1 MFKIASA
8 QYPMIP
14 TQSFSGWQ
22 NHVETWVAEAVA
34 NQAELL
40 VFPEYGSLEL
50 IPLLSSEQQKSLAL
64 LAQGMDSLKTEFVEC
79 YRKLAQK
86 YNCHILT
93 SSLPVLNVQR
103 QPINRCYFVSP
114 SGQIAHQ
121 DKQHMTRFE
130 DEKWGMVAGDP
141 VLSTFE
147 SPWGL
152 IGINICYD
160 VEFPEAANAL
170 AKKGVKLLLAPS
182 CTGAT
187 SGSHRVHVGARA
199 RALENQF
206 YVVVSQTVGAAPWS
220 LVNDTN
226 AGLAAVYGPPDLGF
240 PEDGIVAKGELN
252 AAGWIYSDVDFSK
265 VDQVREFGHVF
276 NFKHS

>member
-8 QYPMIP
+8 QYPLLPM
-14 TQSFSGWQ
+14 TSFSAWSD
-22 NHVETWVAEAVA
+22 HVAVWVSEAAA
-34 NQAELL
+34 NKAELL

-50 IPLLSSEQQKSLAL
+50 IPLLTLEQQKNLSLL
-64 LAQGMDSLKTEFVEC
+64 VQGMESLRSDFVEC
-79 YRKLAQK
+79 FKNLAKK
-86 YNCHILT
+86 YGCYILT
-93 SSLPVLNVQR
+93 PSLPVLNAQKL
-103 QPINRCYFVSP
+103 PINRCFFISP
-114 SGQIAHQ
+114 SGQVTYQ
-121 DKQHMTRFE
+121 DKQRMTRFE
-130 DEKWGMVAGDP
+130 DEKWSMVAGDLGHS
-141 VLSTFE
+141 VFE

-152 IGINICYD
+152 IGVNICYD

-182 CTGAT
+182 CTGAV
-187 SGSHRVHVGARA
+187 SGSQRVHVGARA

-206 YVVVSQTVGAAPWS
+206 YVVVSQTVGVAPWS

-252 AAGWIYSDVDFSK
+252 AVGWIYADIDFTK
-265 VDQVREFGHVF
+265 VDQVRELGHVF